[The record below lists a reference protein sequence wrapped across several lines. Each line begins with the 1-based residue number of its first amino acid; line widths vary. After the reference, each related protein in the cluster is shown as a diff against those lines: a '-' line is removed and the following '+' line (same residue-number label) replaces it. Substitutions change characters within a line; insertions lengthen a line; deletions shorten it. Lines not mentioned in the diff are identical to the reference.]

1 MTYLIS
7 IYSNTVNKNKL
18 LVYFF
23 TLFILS
29 GCSSYEKFEYMTKEV
44 EIPSMVFKAPYTDT
58 WTAVVATINKFDLE
72 LQNQESGSIKTKWI
86 DNTLKLNFSDSF
98 GSSDAVKAAKFKL
111 IINVIKG
118 FQSSREVTKVTIYK
132 RQLVNQDFLQG
143 WQVIPSDQIEEK
155 TLLYRIERALLIDQ
169 KIKAIEKDKLKADEQ
184 KFGV

>member
-1 MTYLIS
+1 MINLFPINS
-7 IYSNTVNKNKL
+7 STVNKNKL
-18 LVYFF
+18 LVYIF
-23 TLFILS
+23 TILTFCS
-29 GCSSYEKFEYMTKEV
+29 CSSYEKFEYMTKEV
-44 EIPSMVFKAPYTDT
+44 EIPNKVFKSPYSQT

-118 FQSSREVTKVTIYK
+118 FQSSKEVTKVTIYK

-143 WQVIPSDQIEEK
+143 WKVVPSDQIEEQ
-155 TLLYRIERALLIDQ
+155 TLLYRIERALMIDQ
-169 KIKAIEKDKLKADEQ
+169 KIKAIEKEKLRAEER
-184 KFGV
+184 KFGI

>member
-1 MTYLIS
+1 MTNLIS
-7 IYSNTVNKNKL
+7 INSITVNKNKL
-18 LVYFF
+18 LVCIF
-23 TLFILS
+23 TLILFC
-29 GCSSYEKFEYMTKEV
+29 GCSSFEQFEYLTREV
-44 EIPSMVFKAPYTDT
+44 EIPNKVFKATYTDT

-118 FQSSREVTKVTIYK
+118 FQNSKEVTKVTIYK

-143 WQVIPSDQIEEK
+143 WKVIPSDQIEEL
-155 TLLYRIERALLIDQ
+155 TLLYRIERALLIDF
-169 KIKAIEKDKLKADEQ
+169 KIKAIEKEKVKAEEM